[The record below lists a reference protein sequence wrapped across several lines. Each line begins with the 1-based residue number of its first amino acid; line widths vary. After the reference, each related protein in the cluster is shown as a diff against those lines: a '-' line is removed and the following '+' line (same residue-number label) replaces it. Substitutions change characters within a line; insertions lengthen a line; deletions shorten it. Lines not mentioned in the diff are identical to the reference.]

1 MNDIE
6 TRYEIAKA
14 RYAEIGVDTEKAL
27 EELSKVKIS
36 LHCWQ
41 GDDIQGFV
49 SDSSLSGGIQVT
61 GNYPGKAR
69 NINELQQDIEKVLS
83 LLPGSF
89 KLNLHAIYVSN
100 PLGNRDIDEIKPSDY
115 EGWVEFAKKNHLGL
129 DFNPTCF
136 SHPMFKDNF
145 TLSSPDKEVRDFWIK
160 HCKASLKVGEYFGK
174 ELNEKCVTNIWIPD
188 GMKDNPYSHLEAR
201 KRLTDS
207 LDEILSTDYDKNHEI
222 VAVESKFFGIGAESY
237 TVGSNEFYLGYAI
250 KHQIADTLDAGH
262 FHPSEYISDK
272 ISSVLLYTPELLLH
286 VSRPV
291 NWDSDHV
298 VIFDDELNRIA
309 QSLVR
314 DDLLSRTHIGLDF
327 FDATINRIA
336 AWVIGT
342 RSTQKALLK
351 AFLEPKEMM
360 MKDENDLKYTKRLAL
375 TEELKAYPWNDVYDY
390 YCYKNNVPVGKDW
403 LEEVEKY
410 EKEVL
415 IERK

>member
-207 LDEILSTDYDKNHEI
+207 LDEILSTDYDKDHEI

-351 AFLEPKEMM
+351 AFLEPKEMIK
-360 MKDENDLKYTKRLAL
+360 KDEDDLKYTKRLAL

-390 YCYKNNVPVGKDW
+390 YCYKNNVPVGKSW

>member
-6 TRYEIAKA
+6 TRYKIAKS

-27 EELSKVKIS
+27 AELSKIKIS

-115 EGWVEFAKKNHLGL
+115 EGWIEFAKKNHLGL

-145 TLSSPDKEVRDFWIK
+145 TLSSPDKKVRDFWIK
-160 HCKASLKVGEYFGK
+160 HCKACLKVGEYFGK

-201 KRLTDS
+201 KRLSDS
-207 LDEILSTDYDKNHEI
+207 LDEILATDYDKDYEI
-222 VAVESKFFGIGAESY
+222 VAVESKFFGIGTESY

-360 MKDENDLKYTKRLAL
+360 KNDENDLKYTKRLAL

-390 YCYKNNVPVGKDW
+390 YCYKNNVPVGMNW

-410 EKEVL
+410 EKEIL
-415 IERK
+415 SERK

>member
-36 LHCWQ
+36 LNCWQ

-89 KLNLHAIYVSN
+89 KLNLHAIYVSD
-100 PLGNRDIDEIKPSDY
+100 PLGDRDIDEIKPSDY
-115 EGWVEFAKKNHLGL
+115 EGWVKFAKKNHLSL

-136 SHPMFKDNF
+136 SHPMFKNNF

-207 LDEILSTDYDKNHEI
+207 LDEILATDYDKNHEI

-360 MKDENDLKYTKRLAL
+360 KKDENDFKYTKRLAL

-390 YCYKNNVPVGKDW
+390 YCYKNNVPVGKSW

-415 IERK
+415 RKRK

>member
-160 HCKASLKVGEYFGK
+160 HCKASLKVGEHFGK

-207 LDEILSTDYDKNHEI
+207 LDEILSTNYDKNHEI

>member
-6 TRYEIAKA
+6 TRYKLAKEK
-14 RYAEIGVDTEKAL
+14 YAKIGVDTDKAL
-27 EELSKVKIS
+27 EELSKIKIS

-41 GDDIQGFV
+41 GDDINGFV
-49 SDSSLSGGIQVT
+49 SNTSLSGGIQVT
-61 GNYPGKAR
+61 GNYLGKAR
-69 NINELQQDIEKVLS
+69 NILELQQDIEKILS

-100 PLGNRDIDEIKPSDY
+100 PLENRDIDEIKPSDY
-115 EGWVEFAKKNHLGL
+115 DGWIKFAKKNHLGL

-145 TLSSPDKEVRDFWIK
+145 TLASPNKEVRDFWIR

-174 ELNEKCVTNIWIPD
+174 ELNEKCVANIWIPD

-201 KRLTDS
+201 KRLKNS
-207 LDEILSTDYDKNHEI
+207 LDEILSTNYDKKYEL
-222 VAVESKFFGIGAESY
+222 VSVESKFFGIGAESY

-250 KHQIADTLDAGH
+250 KNQIALTLDSGH

-314 DDLLSRTHIGLDF
+314 DDLLNKTHIGLDF

-336 AWVIGT
+336 AWVVGT

-351 AFLEPKEMM
+351 ALLEPKEIMK
-360 MKDENDLKYTKRLAL
+360 KDENNFEYTKRLVL
-375 TEELKAYPWNDVYDY
+375 IEELKGYPWNDVYNY
-390 YCYKNNVPVGKDW
+390 YCYKNNVPVGEDW
-403 LEEVEKY
+403 LNEVNKY

-415 IERK
+415 SERK

>member
-1 MNDIE
+1 MLDIE
-6 TRYEIAKA
+6 K
-14 RYAEIGVDTEKAL
+14 RYALAKEKYKAIGVDTNKAL
-27 EELSKVKIS
+27 EQLDKVKIS

-41 GDDIQGFV
+41 GDDIQGFI
-49 SDSSLSGGIQVT
+49 SNDALSGGIQVT

-69 NINELQQDIEKVLS
+69 NIEELQQDIEKVLS
-83 LLPGSF
+83 LLPGHF
-89 KLNLHAIYVSN
+89 KLNLHAIYVDR
-100 PLGNRDIDEIKPSDY
+100 PLGNRDIDELVPEDF
-115 EGWVEFAKKNHLGL
+115 EGWVKWAKEHKLGL

-136 SHPMFKDNF
+136 SHKMYKDNF
-145 TLSSPDKEVRDFWIK
+145 TLASPDKEVRDFWIR
-160 HCKASLKVGEYFGK
+160 HCKACVKIGDYIGK

-201 KRLTDS
+201 KRLES
-207 LDEILSTDYDKNHEI
+207 ALDEIISTPYDKKNELL
-222 VAVESKFFGIGAESY
+222 AVESKFFGIGAESY
-237 TVGSNEFYLGYAI
+237 TVGSSEFYLGYAI
-250 KHQIADTLDAGH
+250 KNQIADTLDSGH

-272 ISSVLLYTPELLLH
+272 ISSVLMYTPELLLH

-314 DDLLSRTHIGLDF
+314 DNLLDRTHIGLDF

-351 AFLEPKEMM
+351 AFLEPHEEMI
-360 MKDENDLKYTKRLAL
+360 KDENDIKYTKRLAL
-375 TEELKAYPWNDVYDY
+375 SEELKAYPWGDVYDY
-390 YCYKNNVPVGKDW
+390 YCYKNNIPVGEAW
-403 LEEVEKY
+403 LEEVNKY

-415 IERK
+415 SKRK

>member
-207 LDEILSTDYDKNHEI
+207 LDEILATDYDKNHEI